1 MKKNF
6 KNLIIIVISFVVLF
20 YVLAPSLSQKA
31 PAQGRPPIRGGPP
44 QSVTV
49 VNQPSDPVPIQGDVE
64 VTNQLDVSVTNTAT
78 VEVVNTDPV
87 PIQGDVEVTNQLD
100 VSVTNTPTVE
110 VVNTDP
116 VPVRVTNESAFQPW
130 RVFFNL
136 ELGEGEVSRM
146 VQFPDIP
153 AGKRLVIESVTAQLL
168 VLKEQI
174 PYISLSTDGFWYNVA
189 LSNIGS
195 YAPAQN
201 VWMATH
207 ALKLYA
213 EDYGWVRCARAGGG
227 LSPFFA
233 TLSLSGYLVDLP

>member
-64 VTNQLDVSVTNTAT
+64 VTNQLDVSVTNIA
-78 VEVVNTDPV
+78 
-87 PIQGDVEVTNQLD
+87 
-100 VSVTNTPTVE
+100 TVE

-130 RVFFNL
+130 RAWFNL
-136 ELGEGEVSRM
+136 ELGEGEQSRM

-153 AGKRLVIESVTAQLL
+153 AGKRLVIESVTAQLH
-168 VLKEQI
+168 VRKEQI
-174 PYISLSTDGFWYNVA
+174 PYISLNTDGVWYSVA

-195 YAPAQN
+195 YTVGQN
-201 VWMATH
+201 VWAATH
-207 ALKLYA
+207 ALKLYV
-213 EDYGWVRCARAGGG
+213 EDWGSVRCSRGGG
-227 LSPFFA
+227 GHNPFSA

>member
-49 VNQPSDPVPIQGDVE
+49 VNQPS
-64 VTNQLDVSVTNTAT
+64 
-78 VEVVNTDPV
+78 DPV

>member
-6 KNLIIIVISFVVLF
+6 KNLIIIVVSLVVLF

-31 PAQGRPPIRGGPP
+31 PAQGQPPGRGGPP
-44 QSVTV
+44 QSVKV
-49 VNQPSDPVPIQGDVE
+49 INQPSDPVPIQGDVE

-87 PIQGDVEVTNQLD
+87 PVL
-100 VSVTNTPTVE
+100 
-110 VVNTDP
+110 
-116 VPVRVTNESAFQPW
+116 VTNESAFQPY

-136 ELGEGEVSRM
+136 ELGDGEVSRT

-153 AGKRLVIESVTAQLL
+153 AGKRLVIESVTAQLH

-174 PYISLSTDGFWYNVA
+174 PYISLNTDGFWYNVA

-201 VWMATH
+201 VWSATH

-213 EDYGWVRCARAGGG
+213 QQYGQVRCSRAGNV
-227 LSPFFA
+227 LPPFFA
-233 TLSLSGYLVDLP
+233 SLSLSGYLVDLP

>member
-6 KNLIIIVISFVVLF
+6 KNLIIIVVSLVVLF

-31 PAQGRPPIRGGPP
+31 PAQGQPPGRGGPP
-44 QSVTV
+44 QSVRII
-49 VNQPSDPVPIQGDVE
+49 NQPSDPVPILGDVE
-64 VTNQLDVSVTNTAT
+64 VTNQLDVNVTNIA
-78 VEVVNTDPV
+78 
-87 PIQGDVEVTNQLD
+87 
-100 VSVTNTPTVE
+100 TVE

-130 RVFFNL
+130 RAWFNL
-136 ELGEGEVSRM
+136 ELGEGEQSRM
-146 VQFPDIP
+146 VAFPDIP
-153 AGKRLVIESVTAQLL
+153 AGKRLVIESVTAQLH

-174 PYISLSTDGFWYNVA
+174 PYISLDTDGVWYNVA

-213 EDYGWVRCARAGGG
+213 QEWGWVACTRAGSVVGTF
-227 LSPFFA
+227 SA
-233 TLSLSGYLVDLP
+233 SVSLSGYLVDLP